1 MELAICS
8 AIIQVMELAQMF
20 LTEEVQVPVEAMVE
34 QTLMEA
40 VTLAQDQGLAHSS
53 FIGEAGA
60 YVSNVKDDGTQYICY
75 ISDANG
81 TVVDAIAISYSGEN
95 LGKV

>member
-1 MELAICS
+1 MVRD
-8 AIIQVMELAQMF
+8 IISNLFGMGVF
-20 LTEEVQVPVEAMVE
+20 GKNIVNNNY
-34 QTLMEA
+34 
-40 VTLAQDQGLAHSS
+40 
-53 FIGEAGA
+53 IGEAGA

-95 LGKV
+95 LGKI